1 MRGRCASA
9 PAAVAAITLAIGL
22 TSACGYALVGR
33 GNTLPSYV
41 RIIGVPQFENHSPV
55 ENVDTLV
62 TEEVRREFQGRG
74 SLRTV
79 PDDQGVDALM
89 KGTIVRV
96 DLHPID
102 INAESQGTRYLMVVT
117 ASVEFRDQRDGG
129 KVLWSNPS
137 MTMREE
143 YELPTGGSAADP
155 AAVFRQDQNA
165 LQRLAR
171 LFARSVVTAILSG
184 D

>member
-1 MRGRCASA
+1 VSRRTAC
-9 PAAVAAITLAIGL
+9 AAVLVAMGLAP
-22 TSACGYALVGR
+22 ACGYALVGR
-33 GNTLPSYV
+33 GNTLPTYV

-62 TEEVRREFQGRG
+62 TEEVRREFQSRG

-96 DLHPID
+96 DLQPID
-102 INAESQGTRYLMVVT
+102 INAESQGTRYLMIVT
-117 ASVEFRDQRDGG
+117 ANVEFRDQRDGG

-143 YELPTGGSAADP
+143 YELQTVGSAADP

-171 LFARSVVTAILSG
+171 AFARSVVTAILTG